1 MVDCIISMEKTCDLS
16 KELLDKYKLSAID
29 MDFMVGDEIFS
40 TATHDPISSNLYVAM
55 KKGKKTSTSQ
65 INEVAYTEYF
75 EKLAKQ
81 NKPIVH
87 IGFSSGLSG
96 TVFTAQKVAAQINKK
111 CGKNLVYVVDSLCAC
126 SGQGLLGIYARE
138 FSACC
143 DKVED
148 LIDFV
153 ESIKL
158 KIKHCYT
165 VDNLKYL
172 AAGGRIK
179 PAVALIGKL
188 LNIKPVMYMD
198 NSGKLAVKNK
208 VLSRKR
214 SILALAEE
222 CKQSFDKDFKMIL
235 ISHADCEEDAKELLQ
250 KVESD
255 TGIEPILLNLGP
267 IVGCHSGPGTLSL
280 YYVSDAR

>member
-1 MVDCIISMEKTCDLS
+1 MVDCIISLEKTCDLNE
-16 KELLDKYKLSAID
+16 ELLEKYKLSTID
-29 MDFMVGDEIFS
+29 MEFMVGDELFS
-40 TATHDPISSNLYVAM
+40 TSTHDPISSNLYVEM

-65 INEVAYTEYF
+65 INELAYTEYL
-75 EKLAKQ
+75 EKIAKQ

-96 TVFTAQKVAAQINKK
+96 TVFTAQKVAEKINKK
-111 CGKNLVYVVDSLCAC
+111 FGKTLIYVVDSLCAC

-148 LIDFV
+148 LIDFI
-153 ESIKL
+153 ENIKL

-172 AAGGRIK
+172 VAGGRIK

-188 LNIKPVMYMD
+188 LNIKPVMFLD
-198 NSGKLAVKNK
+198 NNGKLALRNK
-208 VLSRKR
+208 VLLRKR
-214 SILALAEE
+214 AILALAEE

-235 ISHADCEEDAKELLQ
+235 ISHADCEADAKILSEI
-250 KVESD
+250 VEKQC
-255 TGIEPILLNLGP
+255 GVKPIILNLGP
-267 IVGCHSGPGTLSL
+267 IVGSHSGPGTLSI